1 MQSHCASALTAGC
14 RRQVLVVVAAAVH
27 HRLVLR
33 VAVAVVARPR
43 LAPVG
48 AVPVA
53 GVPAAVAAAARPHQ
67 APVVAAV
74 RGPLV
79 AAVVPVRL
87 APG

>member
-1 MQSHCASALTAGC
+1 M
-14 RRQVLVVVAAAVH
+14 VVAAAVH

-33 VAVAVVARPR
+33 VAVVVVARPR

-53 GVPAAVAAAARPHQ
+53 GVPAAVAAARPYQ
-67 APVVAAV
+67 APVVAAA

-79 AAVVPVRL
+79 AAVAPVRL